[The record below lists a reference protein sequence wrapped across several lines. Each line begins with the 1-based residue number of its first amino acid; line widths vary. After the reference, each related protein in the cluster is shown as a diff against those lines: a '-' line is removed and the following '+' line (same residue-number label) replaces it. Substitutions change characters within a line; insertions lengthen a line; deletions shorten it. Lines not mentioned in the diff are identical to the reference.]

1 MEHCK
6 NLCFSMIF
14 IRRVCVESVAVDK
27 AAIKRWSK
35 HRTCIYEGFELNFSA
50 SSRSLGGVLEAAWRH
65 LKASWRRHDEA
76 EVRLMM

>member
-1 MEHCK
+1 
-6 NLCFSMIF
+6 MIF
-14 IRRVCVESVAVDK
+14 IRRVCVESVAIDK

-76 EVRLMM
+76 EVRLMV